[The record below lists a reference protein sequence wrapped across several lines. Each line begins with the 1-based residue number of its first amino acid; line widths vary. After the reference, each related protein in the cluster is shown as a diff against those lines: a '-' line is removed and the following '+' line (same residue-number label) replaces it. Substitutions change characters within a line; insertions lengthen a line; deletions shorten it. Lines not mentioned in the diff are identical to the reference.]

1 VSQSKFQKNSLYPNP
16 VKAGNSVLIKTY
28 NTAVPRVYNAIG
40 QSIKVNLIQ
49 NQEGFVLSTNDLP
62 SGIYSIQVN
71 NQTQRLVVSE

>member
-1 VSQSKFQKNSLYPNP
+1 
-16 VKAGNSVLIKTY
+16 
-28 NTAVPRVYNAIG
+28 
-40 QSIKVNLIQ
+40 LIQ